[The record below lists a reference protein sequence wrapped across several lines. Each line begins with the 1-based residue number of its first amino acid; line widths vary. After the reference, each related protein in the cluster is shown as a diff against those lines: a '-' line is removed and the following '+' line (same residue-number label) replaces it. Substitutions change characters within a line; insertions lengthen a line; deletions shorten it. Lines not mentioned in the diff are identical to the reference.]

1 MSASER
7 AEHAGRLYVL
17 PPTRAPHDYSAYAR
31 LVNWVKKLYAN
42 LAGAESHHIP
52 ASQLGFT
59 AEEVPDACK
68 GVANALQRLEM
79 QIPDKRAWRR
89 FYRPN
94 VWASTLAQDTRDI
107 PSYQDSVMQV
117 LNSLASVLKRRPL
130 DEPHGTP
137 DGKVEVEVRRIR

>member
-59 AEEVPDACK
+59 AEEVPDVCN
-68 GVANALQRLEM
+68 GVANTLQQLAGR
-79 QIPDKRAWRR
+79 IPDQRAWRR
-89 FYRPN
+89 LYRPN
-94 VWASTLAQDTRDI
+94 VWPSTLSQDKREI
-107 PSYQDSVMQV
+107 PSYQDSVMQA
-117 LNSLASVLKRRPL
+117 LNTLESALKRRPL

-137 DGKVEVEVRRIR
+137 DGKVEVEVRRSC